1 MKKLWTFVNIILGIG
16 YGIFLGI
23 MVINAIIFNETLTI
37 EKKLL
42 FLILI
47 LIMFFLSNYL
57 CAIIHESGHLIFGL
71 ISGFRFIS
79 FRIGSTIFL
88 KDQKSNKIKKK
99 KYFMA
104 GTGGQCI
111 LDTPKDETKKP
122 FILYNLGGVFLNL
135 IFAVINGV
143 IYIFVKELII
153 GYFFLFMMLQNILMI
168 ILNGIPLRSNYIDN
182 DGYNTKQI
190 SKSNLA
196 KEAFY
201 AQIKITKSTTNNIRL
216 KDMDESFFLFDQELT
231 EKNSM
236 VSTIKLF
243 RIERLIDEHKYLEA
257 IEDLKLLLNDDTLAG
272 IYQNTVKSDLIFCYL
287 VTNNQELAKKYIDKG
302 FKNMLKM
309 KMPVPNMIRYKYTYY
324 LLLEND
330 VEKASVERTYLS
342 QIEEKY
348 PYKADFEGELEQINV
363 AKEVYL
369 ANQNGLQM

>member
-1 MKKLWTFVNIILGIG
+1 MKKLWIFVNIILGIG
-16 YGIFLGI
+16 YGVFLGI

-57 CAIIHESGHLIFGL
+57 CTIIHESGHLIFGL

-135 IFAVINGV
+135 IFAAINGV

-330 VEKASVERTYLS
+330 VEKASAERTYLS

>member
-1 MKKLWTFVNIILGIG
+1 MKKLWIFVNIILGIG
-16 YGIFLGI
+16 YGVFLGI

-57 CAIIHESGHLIFGL
+57 CTIIHESGHLIFGL

-272 IYQNTVKSDLIFCYL
+272 IYQNTVKSNLIFCYL

-330 VEKASVERTYLS
+330 VEKASAERTYLS

>member
-1 MKKLWTFVNIILGIG
+1 
-16 YGIFLGI
+16 
-23 MVINAIIFNETLTI
+23 
-37 EKKLL
+37 
-42 FLILI
+42 
-47 LIMFFLSNYL
+47 
-57 CAIIHESGHLIFGL
+57 
-71 ISGFRFIS
+71 
-79 FRIGSTIFL
+79 
-88 KDQKSNKIKKK
+88 
-99 KYFMA
+99 
-104 GTGGQCI
+104 
-111 LDTPKDETKKP
+111 
-122 FILYNLGGVFLNL
+122 
-135 IFAVINGV
+135 
-143 IYIFVKELII
+143 
-153 GYFFLFMMLQNILMI
+153 
-168 ILNGIPLRSNYIDN
+168 
-182 DGYNTKQI
+182 
-190 SKSNLA
+190 
-196 KEAFY
+196 
-201 AQIKITKSTTNNIRL
+201 
-216 KDMDESFFLFDQELT
+216 MDESFFLFDQELT

-330 VEKASVERTYLS
+330 VEKASAERTYLA

>member
-57 CAIIHESGHLIFGL
+57 CTIIHESGHLIFGL

-111 LDTPKDETKKP
+111 LYTPKDEAKKP
-122 FILYNLGGVFLNL
+122 FVLYNLGGVFLNL

-201 AQIKITKSTTNNIRL
+201 AQIKITKATTNNIRL

-287 VTNNQELAKKYIDKG
+287 VTNNKELAEKYIDKG

-330 VEKASVERTYLS
+330 VEKASAERTYLA

>member
-1 MKKLWTFVNIILGIG
+1 MKKLWIFVNIILGIG
-16 YGIFLGI
+16 YGVFLGI

-57 CAIIHESGHLIFGL
+57 CTIIHESGHLIFGL

-330 VEKASVERTYLS
+330 VEKASAERTYLS

>member
-1 MKKLWTFVNIILGIG
+1 MKKLWIFVNIILGIG
-16 YGIFLGI
+16 YGVFLGI

-330 VEKASVERTYLS
+330 VEKASAERTYLS

>member
-330 VEKASVERTYLS
+330 VEKASAERTYLA

>member
-1 MKKLWTFVNIILGIG
+1 MKKLWIFVNIILGIG
-16 YGIFLGI
+16 YGVFLGI

-57 CAIIHESGHLIFGL
+57 CTIIHESGHLIFGL

-272 IYQNTVKSDLIFCYL
+272 IYQNTVKSNLIFCYL

-330 VEKASVERTYLS
+330 VEKASAERTYLA

>member
-122 FILYNLGGVFLNL
+122 FVLYNLGGVFLNL

-168 ILNGIPLRSNYIDN
+168 ILMVYHCVQTILTMMVIIPN
-182 DGYNTKQI
+182 KFQKVI
-190 SKSNLA
+190 SQK
-196 KEAFY
+196 
-201 AQIKITKSTTNNIRL
+201 
-216 KDMDESFFLFDQELT
+216 
-231 EKNSM
+231 
-236 VSTIKLF
+236 KLF
-243 RIERLIDEHKYLEA
+243 MPK
-257 IEDLKLLLNDDTLAG
+257 LK
-272 IYQNTVKSDLIFCYL
+272 
-287 VTNNQELAKKYIDKG
+287 
-302 FKNMLKM
+302 
-309 KMPVPNMIRYKYTYY
+309 
-324 LLLEND
+324 
-330 VEKASVERTYLS
+330 
-342 QIEEKY
+342 
-348 PYKADFEGELEQINV
+348 
-363 AKEVYL
+363 
-369 ANQNGLQM
+369 